1 MPTAPSPLLRFASV
15 SQQQQ
20 ANSNGG
26 SSSGA
31 AASTGKEGDD
41 DDVMIYG
48 PRLAADIGGTLAK
61 LVFFKH
67 INVPPMPP
75 YVESDTDAL
84 AHVPLPLKLDPK
96 LSIESP
102 ELGGELRF
110 LRIPSS
116 DVPDFIDFIEKTKIH
131 KSYGNSINITG
142 GGAFKYEPIV
152 RERLGMT
159 VHKVDEMAMAIAGL
173 NFLTH
178 YAKREVFSYSFR
190 THEQTFHD
198 ASSLGGIYPYLLVN
212 IGSGVSILRC
222 TSRDHFERISGTS
235 LGGGMFWGLCKLLTG
250 VTSFEQVKQ
259 LSSIGDNSKVDLL
272 VGDIY
277 GTAYSKI
284 GLPANVIASSFGK
297 IASLDLEHKSFSDAD
312 IIRSLLFMTAN
323 NIAQIAYLNAQRY
336 KVARV
341 FFCGN
346 FINRNP
352 YIWDRLSYAMDFWSQ
367 QKMQALFLLHDGYL
381 GALGAFLASSNFAW
395 ASPRATPPGSEDD
408 DDDDDDDDRAP
419 PAPAAPSSSSTTE
432 RVNAQT

>member
-1 MPTAPSPLLRFASV
+1 MSESV
-15 SQQQQ
+15 S
-20 ANSNGG
+20 
-26 SSSGA
+26 SSS
-31 AASTGKEGDD
+31 STTTATTNSDH
-41 DDVMIYG
+41 DVIYG

-67 INVPPMPP
+67 VNVPPMPP

-116 DVPDFIDFIEKTKIH
+116 DVPDFVDFIEKTKLH
-131 KSYGNSINITG
+131 KSYGNAINITG
-142 GGAFKYEPIV
+142 GGAFKYEPMI
-152 RERLGMT
+152 RERLGFT
-159 VHKVDEMAMAIAGL
+159 VHKVDEMQMAIAGL

-178 YAKREVFSYSFR
+178 YAKREVFSYSWR

-198 ASSLGGIYPYLLVN
+198 AASLGGSIYPYLLVN

-222 TSRDHFERISGTS
+222 TSRDHFERVSGTS

-250 VTSFEQVKQ
+250 VTSFEQVKH

-277 GTAYSKI
+277 GSAYSKI
-284 GLPANVIASSFGK
+284 GLGANVIASSFGK
-297 IASLDLEHKSFSDAD
+297 IASLDLTNKTFTDAD

-352 YIWDRLSYAMDFWSQ
+352 YIWDRLSYAMDFWSE

-395 ASPRATPPGSEDD
+395 ASPRASPPGSDTEETAAED
-408 DDDDDDDDRAP
+408 
-419 PAPAAPSSSSTTE
+419 E
-432 RVNAQT
+432 KK